1 MDILYHNSLEWG
13 VNFNINVVYFL
24 SLRERCPQDREGKN
38 MSKTKGNI
46 LIIDDNEEALIA
58 LEMYLIKHFTSI
70 RTEKNPNLIP
80 NLISNQDFDVIILD
94 MNFSAGIS
102 SGNEGLFW
110 LNEINKID
118 PTVAVVFITAYGD
131 IELAVKG
138 IKLGAVDFITKPWE
152 NEKLLATVEAAFR
165 LRQSGLEIKNLK
177 SKQQHLAGNIE
188 SQFSMFKGT
197 SLSMQKIFIII
208 DKVSATDAN
217 ILILGE
223 NGTGKELIA
232 REIHKRSNRAHEVF
246 ITIDMAALPESL
258 FESELFGYSKGAFTD
273 AHEDKPG
280 RFEIA
285 KGGTLF
291 LDEIGNLPIQMQSKI
306 LTALQNREIFKVGS
320 NKAIPIN
327 FRLIAATNK
336 SLYNM
341 VDDNEFRED
350 LLYRINTI
358 QIELPPLRDRIE
370 DIEGL
375 VYFFLEKYGSKYN
388 KKDMKVHGS
397 AFDKLKKYP
406 WPGNIRELDNVTEKT
421 VIMADSKLLNADNF
435 QFHTPLKTSTSKRK
449 IFSLEENEKIIIR
462 EAMQDCNGNLSDTA
476 DRLGITR
483 ATLYRKIKKY
493 DL

>member
-118 PTVAVVFITAYGD
+118 TTVAVVFITAYGD

-208 DKVSATDAN
+208 
-217 ILILGE
+217 LHLC
-223 NGTGKELIA
+223 
-232 REIHKRSNRAHEVF
+232 
-246 ITIDMAALPESL
+246 
-258 FESELFGYSKGAFTD
+258 
-273 AHEDKPG
+273 
-280 RFEIA
+280 
-285 KGGTLF
+285 
-291 LDEIGNLPIQMQSKI
+291 
-306 LTALQNREIFKVGS
+306 
-320 NKAIPIN
+320 
-327 FRLIAATNK
+327 
-336 SLYNM
+336 
-341 VDDNEFRED
+341 
-350 LLYRINTI
+350 
-358 QIELPPLRDRIE
+358 
-370 DIEGL
+370 
-375 VYFFLEKYGSKYN
+375 
-388 KKDMKVHGS
+388 
-397 AFDKLKKYP
+397 
-406 WPGNIRELDNVTEKT
+406 W
-421 VIMADSKLLNADNF
+421 
-435 QFHTPLKTSTSKRK
+435 
-449 IFSLEENEKIIIR
+449 
-462 EAMQDCNGNLSDTA
+462 
-476 DRLGITR
+476 
-483 ATLYRKIKKY
+483 
-493 DL
+493 

>member
-1 MDILYHNSLEWG
+1 
-13 VNFNINVVYFL
+13 
-24 SLRERCPQDREGKN
+24 
-38 MSKTKGNI
+38 MSKTNGNI
-46 LIIDDNEEALIA
+46 LIVDDNPEALIA
-58 LEMYLIKHFTSI
+58 LEMYLSKHFNNVK
-70 RTEKNPNLIP
+70 TEKNPNLIP
-80 NLISNQDFDVIILD
+80 NLLTNQDFDVIILD

-110 LNEINKID
+110 LNEIIKID
-118 PTVAVVFITAYGD
+118 HTIAVVFITAYGD

-165 LRQSGLEIKNLK
+165 LRQSRLEIKNLK
-177 SKQQHLAGNIE
+177 SKQQHLTGNIE
-188 SQFSMFKGT
+188 NQYSMFKGT
-197 SLSMQKIFIII
+197 SASMRKIFSIVN
-208 DKVSATDAN
+208 KVSATDAN

-232 REIHKRSNRAHEVF
+232 REIHKRSKRAKEVF

-273 AHEDKPG
+273 ASEDKPG
-280 RFEIA
+280 RLEIA

-306 LTALQNREIFKVGS
+306 LTTLQNREVFRIGS
-320 NKAIPIN
+320 NKPIPIN

-341 VDDNEFRED
+341 VEENEFRDD

-358 QIELPPLRDRIE
+358 QIELPPLRDRLE

-375 VYFFLEKYGSKYN
+375 VYFFLEKYGSKYI
-388 KKDMKVHGS
+388 KKDLSVKSS

-406 WPGNIRELDNVTEKT
+406 WPGNIRELEHVIEKT
-421 VIMADSKLLNADNF
+421 VILVDNKLLNADDF
-435 QFHTPLKTSTSKRK
+435 QFHTPIKNNLSKRK
-449 IFSLEENEKIIIR
+449 VFSLEENEKIIIR
-462 EAMQDCNGNLSDTA
+462 DAMRECNGNMSDTA